1 MHHPAPG
8 GPRPG
13 ALLSPPPLKSSTV
26 HVHEAG
32 MPEPDNKTK
41 EEAPAQEPI
50 RIPVKIIIIIMW
62 VTFMSAVLVTL
73 VLLTRTAFSEG
84 AKYLYNVDG
93 DSAAAYPIV
102 DYMLPDN
109 ETIAEE
115 QGDYDYMRPDF
126 LYQPL
131 PDYSPP
137 PRVVEFYAPVRNWN
151 SLYILVY

>member
-1 MHHPAPG
+1 
-8 GPRPG
+8 
-13 ALLSPPPLKSSTV
+13 
-26 HVHEAG
+26 

-50 RIPVKIIIIIMW
+50 RIPVKIIIIMW

-93 DSAAAYPIV
+93 DAAASYPIME
-102 DYMLPDN
+102 YMLPDN

-115 QGDYDYMRPDF
+115 QGDYEYMHPDF
-126 LYQPL
+126 LYKPDDL

-151 SLYILVY
+151 SLYIMV